1 MKLKKNEHIFKMKV
15 ILKNFKCHNEKI
27 IEFSDNEFILL
38 NGESGVG
45 KSSIL
50 DAIYFCLTG
59 QGRNIIM
66 DQKNSCSVTIE
77 YENIHITRSKRPNVL
92 KVVKDDNI
100 FEDSAAQSIINIT
113 FCKYFGLI
121 GYLKQNKFENFVLLS
136 PSEKLIFLEKL
147 CFHNIDIFK
156 IKNKAYELVKT
167 NDKKFSSS
175 ISKMDMLE
183 EQIENIPEQ
192 VKKIKAPLGEEKSQ
206 KVLEKYSKFLEN
218 IETIDTKT
226 KSITEC
232 INELKLLNTKIETL
246 DKTKSNY
253 IDQQTDLD
261 NEMKSLEKLEEIEK
275 HIQENSLKL
284 QQIKRS
290 SKLKSLIEKTDSDI
304 VRLEKA
310 KEAEDQNKADK
321 LEELKQNLWKGEDS
335 ETCLSR
341 MNEIIEKVPK
351 FKSYFKLKK
360 QLDDLN
366 YNHTDID
373 AEQTKLEKINK
384 AIEHYKKVL
393 QSFDIHKCPEC
404 NVDLLIKDNKIYSS
418 TVKRCDN
425 SGDKQT
431 VEIKLKKFIAKQMKL
446 RKHIDILKQN
456 EMKHDI
462 LNKQIQSLDSKT
474 KNSNIIQEL
483 DDELAELKQYMDEN
497 ILAEKQIEKLE
508 KKGYSFSILELEKE
522 IDKNKDLILQMKQDN
537 TNNLNLSVSQ
547 EDIQLELEKYREMK
561 YKYSMLKKEFN
572 KLNDLLGS
580 VDEDIQ
586 EFENSKKG
594 DSIDRKYRE
603 LNHYK
608 LQKEKIITK
617 KKKLDNV
624 KQKIDEYNLYKPQID
639 NYKNMLCKF
648 NNLTVQSKDEK
659 DKLDSS
665 HKLRTILS
673 DSESV
678 CLSNFI
684 KNLQN
689 SVQVYLDEF
698 FVENAMILEINRLK
712 ETKKVSKPSINVVLN
727 YKGRRCDI
735 QTLSGGELQRVILA
749 FELSLSNLFN
759 VPFIM
764 LDESL
769 NNLNQDLTADII
781 ESINKYRNNKLM
793 IITGHQLV
801 EGIFDEVIN
810 I

>member
-1 MKLKKNEHIFKMKV
+1 MKV
-15 ILKNFKCHNEKI
+15 ILKNFKCHSEKT

-59 QGRNIIM
+59 QGRNILR
-66 DQKNSCSVTIE
+66 DGSTSCSVIIKYDNLE
-77 YENIHITRSKRPNVL
+77 ITRSKRPNVL
-92 KVVKDDNI
+92 KVVKEGKI
-100 FEDSAAQSIINIT
+100 FEDSAAQGVISDV

-156 IKNKAYELVKT
+156 IKNNAYELVKT
-167 NDKKFSSS
+167 NDKQFSSS
-175 ISKMDMLE
+175 ISKMDILE

-192 VKKIKAPLGEEKSQ
+192 VKKMKAPLSEEKSQ

-218 IETIDTKT
+218 IETIDSKIQT
-226 KSITEC
+226 ITEN
-232 INELKLLNTKIETL
+232 INDLKLINTKIETL

-253 IDQQTDLD
+253 MDQQTDLD

-304 VRLEKA
+304 IRLEKA

-321 LEELKQNLWKGEDS
+321 LEELNENLWQGEDS
-335 ETCLSR
+335 ETCLTR

-366 YNHTDID
+366 YNHEEIE

-384 AIEHYKKVL
+384 GIEHYKQVL

-431 VEIKLKKFIAKQMKL
+431 VEIKLEKFIAKQMKL
-446 RKHIDILKQN
+446 NNNIDILKQN

-462 LNKQIQSLDSKT
+462 FNKQIQSLNVKT

-483 DDELAELKQYMDEN
+483 DNELAELKKYMDEN
-497 ILAEKQIEKLE
+497 TLAEKQIEKLE

-547 EDIQLELEKYREMK
+547 EEYIQLELEKYREMK

-572 KLNDLLGS
+572 KLNNLLGS
-580 VDEDIQ
+580 VDEEIQ

-594 DSIDRKYRE
+594 DSLDRKYRE
-603 LNHYK
+603 LNH
-608 LQKEKIITK
+608 
-617 KKKLDNV
+617 
-624 KQKIDEYNLYKPQID
+624 
-639 NYKNMLCKF
+639 
-648 NNLTVQSKDEK
+648 
-659 DKLDSS
+659 
-665 HKLRTILS
+665 
-673 DSESV
+673 
-678 CLSNFI
+678 
-684 KNLQN
+684 
-689 SVQVYLDEF
+689 
-698 FVENAMILEINRLK
+698 
-712 ETKKVSKPSINVVLN
+712 
-727 YKGRRCDI
+727 
-735 QTLSGGELQRVILA
+735 
-749 FELSLSNLFN
+749 
-759 VPFIM
+759 
-764 LDESL
+764 
-769 NNLNQDLTADII
+769 
-781 ESINKYRNNKLM
+781 
-793 IITGHQLV
+793 
-801 EGIFDEVIN
+801 
-810 I
+810 